1 MWVTAVTVFSFCAC
15 KKELN
20 NGEVDNSSYY
30 IKGTFNGQAR
40 AFSYNPSAADFSG
53 DITASFKMSAE
64 DNVAA
69 AEFALNIIHPFGIP
83 VSTGSYSEIATGY
96 IPSGYY
102 RVGDALSYSSSTDA
116 NRSTLH
122 IAIAV
127 LNSTTVA
134 GTFSGYLRNTRDT
147 SAVINIANGR
157 FNLPVH

>member
-1 MWVTAVTVFSFCAC
+1 MKLYMWVTAVTVFSFCAC

-40 AFSYNPSAADFSG
+40 AFLIILQRQIFRAILPL
-53 DITASFKMSAE
+53 SFKMSAE

-127 LNSTTVA
+127 LNSTTCCWNVQWISSEYK
-134 GTFSGYLRNTRDT
+134 GLH
-147 SAVINIANGR
+147 
-157 FNLPVH
+157 LPS